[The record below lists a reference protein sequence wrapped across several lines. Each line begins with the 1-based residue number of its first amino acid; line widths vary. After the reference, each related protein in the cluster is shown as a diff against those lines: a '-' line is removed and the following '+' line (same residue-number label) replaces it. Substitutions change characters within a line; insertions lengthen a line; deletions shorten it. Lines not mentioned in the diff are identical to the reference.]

1 MINQNQCTLLGFF
14 YKIISAR
21 YVTRKSQNSQYL
33 LMQFLYSKHIP
44 LIEEMIAKAQE
55 KVIETNPKDT
65 FNMGFHAIPSMAQVK
80 NKSTTNLPDSLAPHA
95 FMKSLF

>member
-1 MINQNQCTLLGFF
+1 
-14 YKIISAR
+14 
-21 YVTRKSQNSQYL
+21 
-33 LMQFLYSKHIP
+33 MQFIYSKHIP

-80 NKSTTNLPDSLAPHA
+80 NQSTYLLIAYSPHA
-95 FMKSLF
+95 FKKNKFQMFKMFLTNNSKS

>member
-1 MINQNQCTLLGFF
+1 
-14 YKIISAR
+14 
-21 YVTRKSQNSQYL
+21 
-33 LMQFLYSKHIP
+33 MQFLYSKHIP

-80 NKSTTNLPDSLAPHA
+80 NKSTIYIS
-95 FMKSLF
+95 S